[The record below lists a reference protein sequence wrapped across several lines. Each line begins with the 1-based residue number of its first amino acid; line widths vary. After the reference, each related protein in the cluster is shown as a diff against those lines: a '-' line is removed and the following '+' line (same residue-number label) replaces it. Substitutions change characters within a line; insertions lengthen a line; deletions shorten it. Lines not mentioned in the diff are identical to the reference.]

1 MMARRE
7 PVTIIDGEC
16 HELLATAS
24 WELARKL
31 PFYGHVLAAFDRVV
45 DHTIPTA
52 AVGAGH
58 EGQPTLFLNPTF
70 FGAILRRNEH
80 RIAVLEH
87 EVLHVVF
94 GHLRIDHAAM
104 PDARRRNLAADLVV
118 NQYVTHALPRGAVTL
133 AAFKD
138 FPAGLTVES
147 YYDLLAKVP
156 DEELARF
163 GRGTSRGHDR
173 WSDSRTDENGRR
185 LVDTLDEIVTEALR
199 RAERDGSFESL
210 SKPLRLSLLRGRLS
224 PAGATDWRRALR
236 LFSARALRAGVRAT
250 NQRESRRYGAT
261 EGDWR
266 GPIVPGLRRGRRPS
280 LAVAIDTSG
289 SIPTDTIGRFYE
301 EVARIVA
308 AGAMVHVIECD
319 LAVRRTYPWTGV
331 LPTHS
336 TGGGGTNFDP
346 VFEWLNNEGRRLN
359 IAGVIYLTDGH
370 APLPLVRPPC
380 SVLWAITAN
389 GTNANTA
396 FGPSLALPA

>member
-1 MMARRE
+1 MVARE
-7 PVTIIDGEC
+7 PVTITDDEC
-16 HELLATAS
+16 CELLATAS
-24 WELARKL
+24 WDLGRKL

-45 DHTIPTA
+45 GVSVPTA

-70 FGAILRRNEH
+70 FGATLRRDEH

-87 EVLHVVF
+87 EVLHVVC
-94 GHLRIDHAAM
+94 GHLRLNTAEM
-104 PDARRRNLAADLVV
+104 PDARRRAISMDIVV
-118 NQYVTHALPRGAVTL
+118 NQYVSHPLPRGAVTL

-147 YYDLLAKVP
+147 YYRLLSKIP

-163 GRGTSRGHDR
+163 GRDLSRGHNR
-173 WSDSRTDENGRR
+173 WSDPQTDESGQR

-199 RAERDGSFESL
+199 RAERDGSFDSL
-210 SKPLRLSLLRGRLS
+210 AKPLRLSLLRGRLS
-224 PAGATDWRRALR
+224 PVGATDWRRALR

-250 NQRESRRYGAT
+250 NQRESRRYGAST
-261 EGDWR
+261 GDWR

-289 SIPTDTIGRFYE
+289 SIPIDTVGRFYE
-301 EVARIVA
+301 EVGRIVA
-308 AGAMVHVIECD
+308 AGATVHIIECD
-319 LAVRRTYPWTGV
+319 LAVQRTYPWTGV
-331 LPTHS
+331 PPTHS

-346 VFEWLNNEGRRLN
+346 VFRWLINEGRRLN
-359 IAGVIYLTDGH
+359 LSGCVYLTDGH
-370 APLPLVRPPC
+370 APRPLVRPPVP
-380 SVLWAITAN
+380 VLWAVTAN

-396 FGPSLALPA
+396 FGPSISLPA